1 MTASTL
7 LLTAAPASA
16 QFDWGEWQEDKMVG
30 EDDRVPCE
38 IPTVSNE
45 PLQNKP
51 WNVDTAGIEI
61 AHQYNEG
68 IRVDNGEPVRV
79 AVIDSG
85 VTAFHPTFGDRVL
98 EGADLFDA
106 DSRGQCDANGHG
118 TGVAGIIAG
127 GSEADSAYLGV
138 APEAEIIP
146 IRIFQGSEAGDEVK
160 SRMLAASIL
169 GAVEAGADVINVS
182 IAVLETTELEQAVA
196 SAIADGVIIVAA
208 TGNDSIWMDDDRVD
222 ANDRAYYPANYP
234 EVIAV
239 GGHNQSGNWY
249 NDTNFGENLDLLAP
263 GVDIALPSANG
274 EDYDLLSGTSF
285 AAPHVA
291 GAAALLKAEFP
302 DLADPRWVEQRL
314 RDTAI
319 HPPDDFNMYQGY
331 GVLNIPNAL
340 TAPLEDDSEEEE
352 PFVEAEPSQIPA
364 IDVGYDP
371 LATEK
376 AIAWA
381 SVGGAILLITLVLV
395 LRKVIPEG
403 RRRGWRAGSRSS
415 GPLPTKTAD
424 EGL

>member
-1 MTASTL
+1 
-7 LLTAAPASA
+7 
-16 QFDWGEWQEDKMVG
+16 MVG

-38 IPTVSNE
+38 LPTATNE
-45 PLQNKP
+45 PLNNKP
-51 WNVDTAGIEI
+51 WNVDTAGIEV

-68 IRVDNGEPVRV
+68 IRVDNGDPVKV

-98 EGADLFDA
+98 EGADWFDA

-146 IRIFQGSEAGDEVK
+146 IRIFQGPEAGDEVK

-169 GAVEAGADVINVS
+169 AAVEAGADVINVS
-182 IAVLETTELEQAVA
+182 IAVLATTELEQAVA
-196 SAIADGVIIVAA
+196 GAIEAGVIIVAA
-208 TGNDSIWMDDDRVD
+208 TGNAAIWMDDEGVD
-222 ANDRAYYPANYP
+222 ADQRAYYPANYP

-249 NDTNFGENLDLLAP
+249 NETNFGDNLDLLAP
-263 GVDIALPSANG
+263 GVDIALPSPNG
-274 EDYDLLSGTSF
+274 EDYRLDSGTSF

-291 GAAALLKAEFP
+291 GAAALLVAEYP
-302 DLADPRWVEQRL
+302 DLANPRWVEQRL

-319 HPPDDFNMYQGY
+319 PPPDDFNIYQGY

-340 TAPLEDDSEEEE
+340 TAPLEGDSEDGE

-376 AIAWA
+376 TIAWA
-381 SVGGAILLITLVLV
+381 SVGGALLLITMVLV
-395 LRKVIPEG
+395 LRKVLPQG
-403 RRRGWRAGSRSS
+403 RRRGWRPGARSS
-415 GPLPTKTAD
+415 SRLPVKTAD

>member
-1 MTASTL
+1 M
-7 LLTAAPASA
+7 LTAAPASA
-16 QFDWGEWQEDKMVG
+16 QFDWGEWQEEWMVG
-30 EDDRVPCE
+30 EDDRVDCE
-38 IPTVSNE
+38 IPTASDE
-45 PLQNKP
+45 PLNNKP
-51 WNVDTAGIEI
+51 WNVDTAGIEV

-68 IRVDNGEPVRV
+68 IRVDNGQPVKV

-85 VTAFHPTFGDRVL
+85 VTALHPTFGDRVL

-106 DSRGQCDANGHG
+106 DSQGRCDANGHG

-138 APEAEIIP
+138 APQAEIIP
-146 IRIFQGSEAGDEVK
+146 IRIFQGPEAGDQTK
-160 SRMLAASIL
+160 SKMLAASIL
-169 GAVEAGADVINVS
+169 GAVEAEADVINVS

-196 SAIADGVIIVAA
+196 TAIEAGVIIVAA
-208 TGNDSIWMDDDRVD
+208 TGNAAIWMDDEGVD
-222 ANDRAYYPANYP
+222 ADQRAYYPANYP
-234 EVIAV
+234 GVIAV

-249 NDTNFGENLDLLAP
+249 SETNFGENLDLLAP
-263 GVDIALPSANG
+263 GVEIALPSPNG
-274 EDYDLLSGTSF
+274 EDYRLASGTSF

-291 GAAALLKAEFP
+291 GAAALLVAEYP
-302 DLADPRWVEQRL
+302 ELATPQWVEQRL

-319 HPPDDFNMYQGY
+319 PPPDDFNIYQGY

-340 TAPLEDDSEEEE
+340 TAPVGDDTATEE

-376 AIAWA
+376 TIAWA
-381 SVGGAILLITLVLV
+381 SVGGAILLIVTVLV
-395 LRKVIPEG
+395 LRKVIPQG
-403 RRRGWRAGSRSS
+403 RRRGWRPGTRSS
-415 GPLPTKTAD
+415 DRLPVKTAD